1 MTTNDRVHDQGFCY
15 DGDMPPS
22 IPPGKPLRAPRGPSP
37 ERRRSARRRS
47 AHGKLASLRSRL
59 GV

>member
-15 DGDMPPS
+15 DGDVPPS
-22 IPPGKPLRAPRGPSP
+22 IPPGKPLRTPRDTAS
-37 ERRRSARRRS
+37 ERRRSGRRRS
-47 AHGKLASLRSRL
+47 AHGMLASLRTRL